1 MTVYAFYI
9 AYYIFAVLLEVFILK
24 SKVVFYIV
32 LFPLCFSNILI
43 LWQIVEL
50 FVNLYRFMC
59 MCVCFPWR
67 SVNFC
72 SMLLASLLLPKL
84 KHFFNRLKC
93 LSIKYNEG
101 IQTRYRSF
109 IQKRGATHI
118 RTHSVEKTA
127 KVNERKRKPAKKQS

>member
-1 MTVYAFYI
+1 
-9 AYYIFAVLLEVFILK
+9 
-24 SKVVFYIV
+24 
-32 LFPLCFSNILI
+32 
-43 LWQIVEL
+43 
-50 FVNLYRFMC
+50 
-59 MCVCFPWR
+59 
-67 SVNFC
+67 
-72 SMLLASLLLPKL
+72 MLLASLLLPKL

-127 KVNERKRKPAKKQS
+127 KVNERKRKPAKKQSRKKGPMFVYILYILCVDIYTE